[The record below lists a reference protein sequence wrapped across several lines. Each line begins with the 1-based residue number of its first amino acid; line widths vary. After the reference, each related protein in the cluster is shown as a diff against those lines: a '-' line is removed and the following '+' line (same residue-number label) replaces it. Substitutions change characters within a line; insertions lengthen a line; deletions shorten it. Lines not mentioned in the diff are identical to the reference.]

1 MFVDHLSYEVADYER
16 STAFYEALLGW
27 QIRRQIVPP
36 AWPDSPR
43 SFTVR
48 IGDIAGAIIRNGR
61 GASSASGGVTAT
73 IGHISFGIADWSAER
88 VRAELME
95 RDVAY
100 DINGQRTPRNDMAGG
115 LESYHVPDAMGW
127 DLQISNRTS
136 P

>member
-1 MFVDHLSYEVADYER
+1 MKKLIDAYRAKPTFKNA
-16 STAFYEALLGW
+16 
-27 QIRRQIVPP
+27 Q
-36 AWPDSPR
+36 
-43 SFTVR
+43 
-48 IGDIAGAIIRNGR
+48 
-61 GASSASGGVTAT
+61 
-73 IGHISFGIADWSAER
+73 R

-100 DINGQRTPRNDMAGG
+100 DINGRRTPRDDMAGG